1 MGMARFGPRIAPLE
15 GEGSLQHRF
24 LGGDPVKH
32 QTTTRR
38 GSQHAWEGS
47 GPSTLAPQRTW
58 ARRPETTSKTY
69 VSAAPPRTASQRLS
83 ESPLPPTPATSDTDE
98 FLCALQSLAH
108 ALQAKDP
115 YTAGHSLRVAA
126 IAKAMAHE
134 LGCPADEVRQIG
146 FSAELHDI
154 GKIGVPESL
163 LHKQARLSDDEYAV
177 VMRHTV
183 IGEEIVAPLLH
194 ADPTVR
200 QVVRWH
206 HEHVDGSG
214 GPDGLRGDVIPLAAR
229 IVAVADAFDAM
240 TTARPYRPA
249 LQVDETLDELRADSG
264 SYFDPKCVDIL
275 VALLGIPNEAAI
287 AS

>member
-1 MGMARFGPRIAPLE
+1 MK
-15 GEGSLQHRF
+15 Q
-24 LGGDPVKH
+24 
-32 QTTTRR
+32 QTATRR
-38 GSQHAWEGS
+38 DSKHAWEGS
-47 GPSTLAPQRTW
+47 GSPTLARQRTW
-58 ARRPETTSKTY
+58 ARRHETVPKTY
-69 VSAAPPRTASQRLS
+69 VSAALLRTARQQS
-83 ESPLPPTPATSDTDE
+83 ESTLPTPSTPNTDV
-98 FLCALQSLAH
+98 FLCTLQSLAH

-115 YTAGHSLRVAA
+115 YTAGHSVRVAA

-134 LGCPADEVRQIG
+134 LGRPADEVRQIG

-194 ADPTVR
+194 ADHTVR

-214 GPDGLRGDVIPLAAR
+214 GPDGLHGDQIPLAAR

-240 TTARPYRPA
+240 TTARAYRPA
-249 LQVDETLDELRADSG
+249 LRVDETLDELRADSG
-264 SYFDPKCVDIL
+264 SHFDPKCVDIL
-275 VALLGIPNEAAI
+275 VALLRIPNETAI
-287 AS
+287 AT

>member
-1 MGMARFGPRIAPLE
+1 MKRQTRTKRESTSGRQRIWSRRRVPTPR
-15 GEGSLQHRF
+15 
-24 LGGDPVKH
+24 
-32 QTTTRR
+32 
-38 GSQHAWEGS
+38 
-47 GPSTLAPQRTW
+47 
-58 ARRPETTSKTY
+58 TY
-69 VSAAPPRTASQRLS
+69 VSAATLRGESHQRRESTWPSLTAQN
-83 ESPLPPTPATSDTDE
+83 EDA
-98 FLCALQSLAH
+98 FLGALQSLAH

-126 IAKAMAHE
+126 IAKAMAQE
-134 LGCPADEVRQIG
+134 LGHPADAVRQIG
-146 FSAELHDI
+146 FAAELHDI

-163 LHKQARLSDDEYAV
+163 LHKQAPLTDEEYV
-177 VMRHTV
+177 VIMRHTI
-183 IGEEIVAPLLH
+183 IGEEIVAPLLQ

-214 GPDGLRGDVIPLAAR
+214 GPDSLRREEIPLAAR

-249 LQVDETLDELRADSG
+249 LRVDETLNELQADSG
-264 SYFDPKCVDIL
+264 SHFDPMCVDML
-275 VALLGIPNEAAI
+275 AALLRVSSEAAK

>member
-1 MGMARFGPRIAPLE
+1 MI
-15 GEGSLQHRF
+15 
-24 LGGDPVKH
+24 H
-32 QTTTRR
+32 QTTTGRD
-38 GSQHAWEGS
+38 SKHAWEGS
-47 GPSTLAPQRTW
+47 GSPTIARQRTW
-58 ARRPETTSKTY
+58 ARRPETAQKTY
-69 VSAAPPRTASQRLS
+69 VSTAPPRAARQRLS
-83 ESPLPPTPATSDTDE
+83 ESILPTPATSNTDG

-134 LGCPADEVRQIG
+134 LGRPADEVRQIG

-163 LHKQARLSDDEYAV
+163 LRKQGRLSDDEYAV

-214 GPDGLRGDVIPLAAR
+214 GPDGLRGDEIPLAAR

-249 LQVDETLDELRADSG
+249 FQVDETLDELRTDSG
-264 SYFDPKCVDIL
+264 SHFDPKCVGIL
-275 VALLGIPNEAAI
+275 VALLRIPNEAAI
-287 AS
+287 AT

>member
-1 MGMARFGPRIAPLE
+1 MGMSRFGPRIAPLE
-15 GEGSLQHRF
+15 GEGSLQHGF
-24 LGGDPVKH
+24 WEANPVKH
-32 QTTTRR
+32 QTTTGRDSTH
-38 GSQHAWEGS
+38 GWEGS
-47 GPSTLAPQRTW
+47 GSSTLARKRTW
-58 ARRPETTSKTY
+58 ARRHETAPKTY
-69 VSAAPPRTASQRLS
+69 VSAASLRTARQRLS
-83 ESPLPPTPATSDTDE
+83 EPTLPTPPASNTDG

-108 ALQAKDP
+108 ALQAKDA

-126 IAKAMAHE
+126 IAKAMAYE
-134 LGCPADEVRQIG
+134 LGRPGDEVRQIG

-154 GKIGVPESL
+154 GKIGVPEGL

-177 VMRHTV
+177 VMRHMV

-214 GPDGLRGDVIPLAAR
+214 GPDGLRGDEIPLAAR

-249 LQVDETLDELRADSG
+249 LKVDETLDELRTDSG
-264 SYFDPKCVDIL
+264 SHFDPKCVDIL
-275 VALLGIPNEAAI
+275 VALLRIPNEAAI

>member
-1 MGMARFGPRIAPLE
+1 MGMSRFGPRIAPLE
-15 GEGSLQHRF
+15 GEGSLQHGF
-24 LGGDPVKH
+24 WEANPVKH
-32 QTTTRR
+32 QTTTGRDSTH
-38 GSQHAWEGS
+38 GWEGS
-47 GPSTLAPQRTW
+47 GSLTLARQRTW
-58 ARRPETTSKTY
+58 ARQHETAPKTY
-69 VSAAPPRTASQRLS
+69 VSAASPRTARHPLS
-83 ESPLPPTPATSDTDE
+83 ESTLPATSNTDV

-115 YTAGHSLRVAA
+115 YTAGHSMRVAA

-154 GKIGVPESL
+154 GKIGVPEGL
-163 LHKQARLSDDEYAV
+163 LHKQARLSDDEYAI

-214 GPDGLRGDVIPLAAR
+214 SPDGLLGDEIPLAAR

-249 LQVDETLDELRADSG
+249 LQVEETLNELRADSG
-264 SYFDPKCVDIL
+264 SHFDPKCVDIL
-275 VALLGIPNEAAI
+275 VALLRIPNETAI
-287 AS
+287 AT